1 MSNPA
6 LTQKDVLNGP
16 VISEATAGDYYRL
29 LKPTVMQLV
38 IFTSLVGLLIAPGS
52 IHPIVAIAAILC
64 VAVGAGAA
72 GALNMWYEADIDA
85 VMKRTRARPIPAGK
99 VTKDEAL
106 TFGSVL
112 AAGSV
117 ATMAL
122 TVNYVAAGLLAIT
135 IGFYVFVY
143 TMWLKR
149 RTPQNIVIGG
159 AAGALAPMIGWAAV
173 TNSVGIEQ
181 VILFAI
187 IFMWTPPHFWA
198 LSLYRAGDYEKVGV
212 PMMPVVAGKAS
223 TRTQILVY
231 AVLFGLVTLLPYPFG
246 FAGPVYLATAIL
258 SGLGFVYFGM
268 RVWTFGRRA
277 DLETDPSAQKVK
289 MLKTDHTARRM
300 FHYSNMHLFLL
311 FAVLMVEQGIVPRV
325 MQWLAA

>member
-6 LTQKDVLNGP
+6 VTQEDVLNGP
-16 VISEATAGDYYRL
+16 AISEATVGDFYRL

-112 AAGSV
+112 AAASV

-122 TVNYVAAGLLAIT
+122 TVNYVAAALLAIT

-159 AAGALAPMIGWAAV
+159 AAGAIAPMIGWAAV
-173 TNSVGIEQ
+173 TNSIGIEQ
-181 VILFAI
+181 IILFAI

-198 LSLYRAGDYEKVGV
+198 LSLYRAGDYEKVGI

-258 SGLGFVYFGM
+258 SGLGFVYFGL
-268 RVWTFGRRA
+268 RVWIFGRRA
-277 DLETDPSAQKVK
+277 DAETEPSAQKVQ

-300 FHYSNMHLFLL
+300 FHYSNAHLFLL

>member
-1 MSNPA
+1 MTNA
-6 LTQKDVLNGP
+6 AVTQDEVLHAP
-16 VISEATAGDYYRL
+16 VISEATAGDFYRL

-99 VTKDEAL
+99 VTKGEAL

-112 AAGSV
+112 ACASV
-117 ATMAL
+117 VTMAL
-122 TVNYVAAGLLAIT
+122 TVNYVAAALLAVT
-135 IGFYVFVY
+135 IGFYVFIY

-173 TNSVGIEQ
+173 TNSIGVEQ
-181 VILFAI
+181 IILFAI

-198 LSLYRAGDYEKVGV
+198 LALYRAGDYEKVGV
-212 PMMPVVAGKAS
+212 PMMPVVAGKSS
-223 TRTQILVY
+223 TRNQILVY
-231 AVLFGLVTLLPYPFG
+231 AVLFGLVTVLPYPFG
-246 FAGPVYLATAIL
+246 FAGPVYLVTAIIA
-258 SGLGFVYFGM
+258 GLGFVYYGWK
-268 RVWTFGRRA
+268 VWVFGRQT
-277 DLETDPSAQKVK
+277 DQEVDPSTRKVLA
-289 MLKTDHTARRM
+289 LKTDHVARRM

-325 MQWLAA
+325 MQWIGA